1 MKSISILCSFS
12 YFREM
17 CGIEE
22 KEESEPFQ
30 DQLPSILPKAVS
42 EASKFKLLEKAE
54 PWDEFTFQEDGS
66 PPPNLLYQQN
76 MEKPTTLF
84 TFEVMI
90 YLNLF
95 HIEFTS
101 RFIINNYF
109 IILF

>member
-1 MKSISILCSFS
+1 
-12 YFREM
+12 M
-17 CGIEE
+17 CGIKE

-30 DQLPSILPKAVS
+30 DQLPSILPKAM
-42 EASKFKLLEKAE
+42 SKGYELLEKAE

-90 YLNLF
+90 YINLF
-95 HIEFTS
+95 HIKFTS
-101 RFIINNYF
+101 RFIIKITTLLSYF
-109 IILF
+109 RIP